1 MHCLNRRMKTKLVTN
16 CICLAIVQKPRI
28 HLSTRSNCYKIS
40 FYAEIRIIFG
50 AVHMFFFVSGAN
62 PFNLNIK
69 TLKISDS
76 FHFSWWDTL
85 RDCKVCCQHWSK
97 HTRYQAHYLFHLSC
111 ITKSAVNTEASIQG
125 IRQLMCFP
133 LAVSQSLLSTLKQAY
148 KVSDSLFVSP

>member
-69 TLKISDS
+69 TLKISETVFIS
-76 FHFSWWDTL
+76 VGETL
-85 RDCKVCCQHWSK
+85 CG
-97 HTRYQAHYLFHLSC
+97 TA
-111 ITKSAVNTEASIQG
+111 KSAVNTEASIQG
-125 IRQLMCFP
+125 IRHIICFT